1 MAYSTFT
8 DLTYVSVFPLGR
20 TTTSFFHSPSKR
32 LSNLVLAYLISS
44 LSAMKLSVQISER
57 ETAPTLPAF
66 SVPPIETE
74 VKRKKWLFGTVWSNF
89 PQCAEWQTFREV
101 AYHQLFLVPF
111 YEDLHTE
118 STQRVI
124 MWVASGQT
132 HRMFSMLTTDVM
144 GNTFRNGTL
153 SSLLSPVCGSQVS
166 SRKSVP
172 SFDTYNGSHESV
184 SDDCSLET
192 PLTAR
197 NSNGD

>member
-8 DLTYVSVFPLGR
+8 DLTYVSVFSLGR
-20 TTTSFFHSPSKR
+20 TNTSFFHSPSKR
-32 LSNLVLAYLISS
+32 SSNLVLAYFISS
-44 LSAMKLSVQISER
+44 LSAMLLSVQISER

-74 VKRKKWLFGTVWSNF
+74 VKRKKWLFGTVWSIF

-101 AYHQLFLVPF
+101 AYHRLFLVPF
-111 YEDLHTE
+111 YEDLHII

-124 MWVASGQT
+124 IWVASGQT
-132 HRMFSMLTTDVM
+132 HRMFSMLTSDVM

-172 SFDTYNGSHESV
+172 SFDTYSGSNESV

-197 NSNGD
+197 NKNGD